1 LYRRVHSRFEAGS
14 PRYDFLDQLSRA
26 VSRATIKAPSP
37 RLRWGLSFSSILLSA
52 VSFSSVAHADPA
64 GAHPAAVD
72 EAIAALRAITTM
84 RADFVQTDA
93 NGGRLNGTLTRSVRA
108 RSVPVSA
115 GRPAADRFG
124 QCRADDDRL

>member
-1 LYRRVHSRFEAGS
+1 MTFLTSFPARF
-14 PRYDFLDQLSRA
+14 
-26 VSRATIKAPSP
+26 RATIKAPSP

-84 RADFVQTDA
+84 RADFVRPMPMAAAST
-93 NGGRLNGTLTRSVRA
+93 A
-108 RSVPVSA
+108 R
-115 GRPAADRFG
+115 
-124 QCRADDDRL
+124 